1 MLRNS
6 LKWEELF
13 WASQPAEVKVHSLSG
28 QLDMKYTHSSNYIT
42 KYNFT
47 EQNAAFGL
55 QASFGEALGLI
66 IAGGC
71 VLCEA

>member
-1 MLRNS
+1 
-6 LKWEELF
+6 
-13 WASQPAEVKVHSLSG
+13 
-28 QLDMKYTHSSNYIT
+28 MKYTHSSNYIT

-66 IAGGC
+66 IAAGC
-71 VLCEA
+71 VLCEAWW